1 MFYLG
6 RFEDR
11 LSHWAK
17 FRLTLESSDTPFL
30 DVLAYYD
37 KAPRVSINTDPWDQK
52 VWPGPWELINENQYC
67 SFCVMLGMCYTLQL
81 TERFSRANFE
91 IHIAKDNI
99 NSSTHYYILVDNDS
113 IIGYEDGKVINKNE
127 LPKNVYSQQ
136 QYPMPRLQ

>member
-37 KAPRVSINTDPWDQK
+37 KAPRVSINTDPWNQK
-52 VWPGPWELINENQYC
+52 VWPGPWELINENSKSLIPKFIASNKIVDEQISIPTKEKIHLHKIKTDSQLEKNQKI
-67 SFCVMLGMCYTLQL
+67 SFLDRCYLFIKKNWWITPSLTIIIFLLLILG
-81 TERFSRANFE
+81 F
-91 IHIAKDNI
+91 
-99 NSSTHYYILVDNDS
+99 
-113 IIGYEDGKVINKNE
+113 
-127 LPKNVYSQQ
+127 
-136 QYPMPRLQ
+136 

>member
-1 MFYLG
+1 
-6 RFEDR
+6 
-11 LSHWAK
+11 
-17 FRLTLESSDTPFL
+17 
-30 DVLAYYD
+30 
-37 KAPRVSINTDPWDQK
+37 
-52 VWPGPWELINENQYC
+52 
-67 SFCVMLGMCYTLQL
+67 MLGMCYTLQL

>member
-11 LSHWAK
+11 LSNWAK

-37 KAPRVSINTDPWDQK
+37 KAPRVSINTDPWNQK

-67 SFCVMLGMCYTLQL
+67 SFCVILGMCYSLQL

-99 NSSTHYYILVDNDS
+99 NSSLHYYILVDNES
-113 IIGYEDGKVINKNE
+113 IIGYKDGKVINKNE
-127 LPKNVYSQQ
+127 LPANIYSQQ
-136 QYPMPRLQ
+136 MYSMPQLQ